1 MKKRKLQVE
10 DMLYLLFLTFFI
22 AIGFGY
28 LAIKHFSITIYQFPC
43 AFHQLTH
50 LYCPGCGGTRAIR
63 SLMQGDIIKSLYY
76 HPVVSYGVGFILFFM
91 ISHTVKYVT
100 RGKIKGIKYRNVYLY
115 IAIVIIVINVIWKN
129 YQLIVYGIKLP

>member
-1 MKKRKLQVE
+1 
-10 DMLYLLFLTFFI
+10 
-22 AIGFGY
+22 
-28 LAIKHFSITIYQFPC
+28 
-43 AFHQLTH
+43 
-50 LYCPGCGGTRAIR
+50 
-63 SLMQGDIIKSLYY
+63 MQGDIIKSLYY